1 MVEKEG
7 HWHLS
12 TVKWGPYPCPCPQW
26 DQCDCVDC
34 CLRMLIASDW
44 EESQNLTLACNK
56 SITLEKAKTD
66 DPSCSCLLTKMQFF
80 PNWTKMAQ
88 KVGPARRKTVTEISR
103 EHWSPGEVWGLFT
116 KGQLLLHKQVLPAC
130 LLFVKFGSDFNCFFF
145 TGGQLSPSLTVW
157 ESHTWAYW

>member
-1 MVEKEG
+1 MHIWIKP

-34 CLRMLIASDW
+34 CLRMLIACDW

-88 KVGPARRKTVTEISR
+88 KVGPARRKTCHGDFTWTLESWGGLVTFYQGATFAVQASTPCL
-103 EHWSPGEVWGLFT
+103 SPIC
-116 KGQLLLHKQVLPAC
+116 QV
-130 LLFVKFGSDFNCFFF
+130 FNCFFF
-145 TGGQLSPSLTVW
+145 SGGQLSPSLTVW
-157 ESHTWAYW
+157 QSHTWA